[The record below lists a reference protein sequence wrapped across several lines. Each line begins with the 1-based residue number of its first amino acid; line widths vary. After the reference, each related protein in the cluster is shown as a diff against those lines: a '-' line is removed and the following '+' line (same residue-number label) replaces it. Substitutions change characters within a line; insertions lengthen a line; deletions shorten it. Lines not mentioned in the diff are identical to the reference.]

1 MKSMCND
8 WNFVAPRYELVQD
21 WYDRRSFPF
30 RTLYWDI
37 GLIKK
42 EKNIKIK

>member
-1 MKSMCND
+1 MIEI
-8 WNFVAPRYELVQD
+8 FVAPRYELVQHTIAFG
-21 WYDRRSFPF
+21 SFPF